1 MKPNHSTALVRARL
15 PQATLL
21 AVVVLCLS
29 ACANLVD
36 TPQSAVLRDA
46 PSSGLP
52 ATQKETSAVAATW
65 WRDFGDEQLNQL
77 VQEALASNPSL
88 KIVQARLVRA
98 KAGAEITGAA
108 SGPQL
113 GVGVDATRQLF
124 TANGMIPKP
133 LAGAIYDTAT
143 AQLTGSYELDF
154 FGKNRAALNAALG
167 QARAAQAD
175 ADAARMLLASNVARS
190 YFQLARLNDQLAVS
204 DRQLAQRTQSLQLV
218 QDRVNAGL
226 DTKIELRQFEATLPE
241 LRLQIEALK
250 EQLSLAGN
258 ALDALLGVPNK
269 ARTLDKRALAAIK
282 NIATTSVLPSDLLG
296 RRADIAA
303 ARWRVEAATQ
313 DVGNARGQFYPSV
326 NLVAFAGFSSIGFDQ
341 LFNSGSGQ
349 WGVGPALRLP
359 LFDGGRLRAN
369 LRGKVADLD
378 AAIESY
384 NATVLDAVRDVADQ
398 LASQQ
403 SVSRQQT
410 EHQAALAL
418 AQNTHEM
425 ALQRY
430 NAGLVNFLVV
440 LNAEAAV
447 LNQRRQGLDLAA
459 RALDIQVGLMRALG
473 GGYETELP
481 ATSAKK

>member
-1 MKPNHSTALVRARL
+1 MKLNHPTALARAHL
-15 PQATLL
+15 PQTALL

-29 ACANLVD
+29 ACANFAD

-46 PSSGLP
+46 QSSGLP
-52 ATQKETSAVAATW
+52 AAQKETTAVSATW

-77 VQEALASNPSL
+77 IQEALASNPSL

-98 KAGAEITGAA
+98 KAGAEITEAA

-143 AQLTGSYELDF
+143 VQLTGSYELDF

-250 EQLSLAGN
+250 EQLSLANN
-258 ALDALLGVPNK
+258 ALDALVGVPNK

-282 NIATTSVLPSDLLG
+282 ISQQLPCCPLTCWVAVPILPQRGGAWKRLRKTSAMREVSSTRVSIWSRLPASQASALTNCSI
-296 RRADIAA
+296 RAVGNGVSALRCACRCLMAA
-303 ARWRVEAATQ
+303 ACVPIC
-313 DVGNARGQFYPSV
+313 G
-326 NLVAFAGFSSIGFDQ
+326 
-341 LFNSGSGQ
+341 
-349 WGVGPALRLP
+349 
-359 LFDGGRLRAN
+359 
-369 LRGKVADLD
+369 
-378 AAIESY
+378 
-384 NATVLDAVRDVADQ
+384 
-398 LASQQ
+398 
-403 SVSRQQT
+403 
-410 EHQAALAL
+410 
-418 AQNTHEM
+418 
-425 ALQRY
+425 
-430 NAGLVNFLVV
+430 
-440 LNAEAAV
+440 
-447 LNQRRQGLDLAA
+447 
-459 RALDIQVGLMRALG
+459 
-473 GGYETELP
+473 
-481 ATSAKK
+481 AK